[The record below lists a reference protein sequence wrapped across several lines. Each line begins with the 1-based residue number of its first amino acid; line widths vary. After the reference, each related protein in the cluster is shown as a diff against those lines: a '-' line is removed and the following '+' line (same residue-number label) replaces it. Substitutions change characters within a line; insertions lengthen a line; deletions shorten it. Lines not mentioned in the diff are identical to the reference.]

1 MDVVEVFADVACPFT
16 HVGIH
21 RFLAM
26 RDELGRSTP
35 RLRIRAWPLELVNG
49 ERLQGAPLVP
59 KVTALREQVA
69 PDLFTGFA
77 PDRFPPTTLPAL
89 AAELAAARVSLEV
102 GEAFSLAIRVA
113 LFERG
118 EDVSDPAV
126 LARVRAAH
134 GVPSP
139 TAEDEAQV
147 RRDHE
152 EGRRRGVQGSP
163 HFFTGGEDFFCPA
176 LDIEHPG
183 GGIEVH
189 FDADGLTAFTSTV
202 FASAAS

>member
-1 MDVVEVFADVACPFT
+1 MDGVVEVFADVACPFT
-16 HVGIH
+16 HVGLR
-21 RFLAM
+21 RFLAL

-59 KVTALREQVA
+59 KVAALREQVA

-102 GEAFSLAIRVA
+102 GERFSVAIRDA

-118 EDVSDPAV
+118 EDVSDPGV
-126 LARVRAAH
+126 LATLRGAH
-134 GVPSP
+134 GVPEPSG
-139 TAEDEAQV
+139 EDEAQV

-152 EGRRRGVQGSP
+152 EGQGRGVQGSP
-163 HFFTGGEDFFCPA
+163 HFFVPGGDDFFCPS

-183 GGIEVH
+183 GGIEVD
-189 FDADGLTAFTSTV
+189 FDAEGLAAFTATV
-202 FASAAS
+202 FA